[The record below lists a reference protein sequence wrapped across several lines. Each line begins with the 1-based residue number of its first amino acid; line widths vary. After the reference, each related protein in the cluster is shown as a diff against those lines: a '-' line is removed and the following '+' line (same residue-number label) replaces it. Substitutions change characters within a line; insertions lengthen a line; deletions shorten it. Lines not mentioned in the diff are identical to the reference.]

1 MNYFSRY
8 RRQADIFEQIV
19 VLILYSWFVSR
30 LWPASFSEAKPYN
43 LAILI
48 SESMIILFLL
58 IRRQTE
64 HISTSFRDWFVA
76 FSGTFLPLM
85 ISKGGEP
92 WFPRVGIV
100 LLIFGF
106 LTHVSAKLSLRR
118 SFGIVAANRGVKVGG
133 MYAFVRH
140 PMYAGYFMTH
150 LGFFVSSPSLWN
162 LVIYLS
168 VWFFLIA
175 RIFAEERVLSLSPE
189 YISYK
194 DRVRFRIFPG
204 IF

>member
-1 MNYFSRY
+1 MDFFSSH
-8 RRQADIFEQIV
+8 RREVDILEQIV
-19 VLILYSWFVSR
+19 VLMFYSWFVVR
-30 LWPASFSEAKPYN
+30 LWPDSFSEAKPYN

-48 SESMIILFLL
+48 SESMIIFFLL

-64 HISTSFRDWFVA
+64 NISTSFHDWLIA
-76 FSGTFLPLM
+76 FSGTFLPLT

-92 WFPRVGIV
+92 WFPQIGIV

-106 LTHVSAKLSLRR
+106 LTHVGAKLSLRR
-118 SFGIVAANRGVKVGG
+118 SFGLVAANRGVKVGG

-150 LGFFVSSPSLWN
+150 LGFFVSSPSFWN
-162 LVIYLS
+162 LAIYMS